1 MSFTQEESNEV
12 EICVSCGAQTSFKK
26 SDNITWFDTKIVAN
40 EYLEP
45 VTSIQSSRV
54 LNDVIQLSH

>member
-26 SDNITWFDTKIVAN
+26 VMMSLLDM
-40 EYLEP
+40 
-45 VTSIQSSRV
+45 VT
-54 LNDVIQLSH
+54 

>member
-26 SDNITWFDTKIVAN
+26 SDNITYRYD
-40 EYLEP
+40 Y
-45 VTSIQSSRV
+45 IQEAG
-54 LNDVIQLSH
+54 QLSFKCSQTRKIHKTGSYE